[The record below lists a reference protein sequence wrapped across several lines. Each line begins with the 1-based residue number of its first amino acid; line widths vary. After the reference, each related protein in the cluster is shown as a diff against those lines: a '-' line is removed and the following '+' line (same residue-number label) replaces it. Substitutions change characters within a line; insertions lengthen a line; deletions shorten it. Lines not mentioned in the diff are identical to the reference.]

1 MNRRRE
7 CCRALLRVAA
17 VPAIFLWAES
27 SAAKDESLGPQP
39 EAAITPNPSA
49 PAGTR
54 AKFDIS
60 LGGAVVT
67 DYVSRGITQT
77 DSRPALQGY
86 VEPSYGV
93 AYVNMWSSNVD
104 FGDDFRGAEIDVA
117 GGIRPKFGPLSLNVG
132 WVHYFYVPENVA
144 PSYGEVFAKADYEIT
159 DEFVIGTQI
168 WFAPDFDQTG
178 KTNTFPVIGAK
189 WLLSRNLSLYG
200 GVGYQFFEDP
210 KAFESLAW
218 TVGVS
223 YAWKSV
229 TFDLRYW
236 DTDLSDNACI
246 AQSGFADG
254 CDGRVVAA
262 ISLDLAWSALRGHL
276 HGATESAFK

>member
-1 MNRRRE
+1 MTRRRE
-7 CCRALLRVAA
+7 YWVAFLRAAA

-27 SAAKDESLGPQP
+27 SAAKDETLGPEP
-39 EAAITPNPSA
+39 EAAITPEPSA
-49 PAGTR
+49 PAGTN
-54 AKFDIS
+54 AKFDLG

-77 DSRPALQGY
+77 DSGPAIQGY
-86 VEPSYGV
+86 VEPSYGI
-93 AYVNMWSSNVD
+93 AYVNIWSSNVD

-132 WVHYFYVPENVA
+132 WVHYFFMPEDVSPA
-144 PSYGEVFAKADYEIT
+144 YGEVFAKADYEVT
-159 DEFVIGTQI
+159 AKFVIGTQI

-189 WLLSRNLSLYG
+189 WVLLKDLSLYG

-223 YAWKSV
+223 YAWHSV
-229 TFDLRYW
+229 TFDVRYW
-236 DTDLSDNACI
+236 DTDLSDNACVI
-246 AQSGFADG
+246 QSGFANG
-254 CDGRVVAA
+254 CDGRVVAT
-262 ISLDLAWSALRGHL
+262 ISLDLTWSEFKGHL
-276 HGATESAFK
+276 HETTNTSD